1 MINESDTDNVLQSIY
16 TAVMS
21 HIQISLRKS
30 LDWIIDSVTDHIS
43 ISKHNPLAGSSY
55 NALNGVKSDI

>member
-1 MINESDTDNVLQSIY
+1 MISESDTDNVLQSIY

-30 LDWIIDSVTDHIS
+30 LDWIIDQSLIIILVFENI
-43 ISKHNPLAGSSY
+43 IP
-55 NALNGVKSDI
+55 

>member
-30 LDWIIDSVTDHIS
+30 LDWIIDSVTDHNIS
-43 ISKHNPLAGSSY
+43 ISKHNPLP
-55 NALNGVKSDI
+55 